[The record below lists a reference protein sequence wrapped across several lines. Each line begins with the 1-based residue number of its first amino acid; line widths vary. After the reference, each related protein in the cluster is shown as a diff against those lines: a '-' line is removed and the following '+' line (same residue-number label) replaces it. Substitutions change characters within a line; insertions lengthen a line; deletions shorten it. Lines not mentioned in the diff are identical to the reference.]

1 MDQKEK
7 IFTEHNYDSDSDIR
21 ACESNSYVAADRGEV
36 DSFEEGNVKPEV
48 PVIQLG
54 AGTVGRELIRKI
66 KTWNGSEANKP
77 KYPHVGIADKSGF
90 VANKDRFSKRDL
102 AKIAEEKSTG
112 EELAGIYP
120 NKVGSIGSLESFL
133 DGIGSGV
140 LVDVTDAERFE
151 NLYRVALTKG
161 WSVVLANKIPLT
173 RIDSREFSRFKQ
185 SGLRYET
192 TVGAG
197 LPVIST
203 LDHLRDHGEE
213 FKEIAAIL
221 SGSLSFILSRL
232 EVRVD
237 LQQAVREAK
246 DNGYTEPNPAEDL
259 LGKDVARKTVILG
272 RSLGLDFTLDDIE
285 LQPLVSLDGGNP
297 ASDELRSRL
306 EAANSDLRDRVKF
319 AKDDDNRLRYVA
331 RINRR
336 GASVGLEEVSGNGPL
351 GQGISTANVVLFR
364 TDNYDDPPLI
374 VQGPGAGPEV
384 TAGGVFSDI
393 KRCRARCK

>member
-1 MDQKEK
+1 MVQKEK
-7 IFTEHNYDSDSDIR
+7 VFTERNCDPDSDIR
-21 ACESNSYVAADRGEV
+21 ACETGRYVAAERGDV
-36 DSFEEGNVKPEV
+36 DSFEGENVKPEV

-66 KTWNGSEANKP
+66 KTWNGIEANKP
-77 KYPHVGIADKSGF
+77 RYLHVGIADKSGF
-90 VANKDRFSKRDL
+90 VTNKNGFSERDL
-102 AKIAEEKSTG
+102 SKITEEKSTG

-133 DGIGSGV
+133 EGMESGV
-140 LVDVTDAERFE
+140 LIDVTDAERFE
-151 NLYRVALTKG
+151 DLYRSALTRG

-173 RIDSREFSRFKQ
+173 RIDSREFSRLKQ

-203 LDHLRDHGEE
+203 LDHLRDHGEK
-213 FKEIAAIL
+213 FVEIAAIL

-232 EVRVD
+232 EVGVD

-246 DNGYTEPNPAEDL
+246 DKGYTEPNPAEDL
-259 LGKDVARKTVILG
+259 LGKDVARKAVILG

-285 LQPLVSLDGGNP
+285 LQPLVRLDNSP
-297 ASDELRSRL
+297 SSKLWPQL
-306 EAANSDLRDRVKF
+306 EAASSDLREKVKS
-319 AKDDDNRLRYVA
+319 AEGRDNRLRYVA
-331 RINRR
+331 RINGQ
-336 GASVGLEEVSGNGPL
+336 GASVGLEEVPESGPL
-351 GQGISTANVVLFR
+351 GQGISTANVILFR

-393 KRCRARCK
+393 KRCRARCR